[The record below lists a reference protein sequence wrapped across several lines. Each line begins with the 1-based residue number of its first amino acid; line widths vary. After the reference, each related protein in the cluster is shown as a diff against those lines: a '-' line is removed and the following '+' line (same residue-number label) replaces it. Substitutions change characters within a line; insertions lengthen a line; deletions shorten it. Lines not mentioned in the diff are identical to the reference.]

1 MKRLILPLGCMGL
14 GVLWMLQGNDAA
26 AGVWLTCGILICEI
40 RMRHDRD
47 R

>member
-1 MKRLILPLGCMGL
+1 MKRLIFPLCCMGL

-26 AGVWLTCGILICEI
+26 AAAWIVGGILICEI